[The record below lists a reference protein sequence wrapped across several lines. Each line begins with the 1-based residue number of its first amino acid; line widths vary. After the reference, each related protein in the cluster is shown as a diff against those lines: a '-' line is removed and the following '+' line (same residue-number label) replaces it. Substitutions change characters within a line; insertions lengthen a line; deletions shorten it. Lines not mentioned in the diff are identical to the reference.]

1 MYQVEN
7 DDEIQINDVEET
19 ANAVEDEVEAL
30 SAAKDSPLDE
40 DEAAALELI
49 KGHTTTPGEQIR
61 VARYY
66 ARPVMIFQ
74 ITSVTPTL

>member
-1 MYQVEN
+1 MEN
-7 DDEIQINDVEET
+7 DDEIKINDVEET

-30 SAAKDSPLDE
+30 SASKDSPLDE

-49 KGHTTTPGEQIR
+49 ESHATAPGKRIR

-66 ARPVMIFQ
+66 AHPVMIFQ
-74 ITSVTPTL
+74 ITSATPTL

>member
-1 MYQVEN
+1 MEN
-7 DDEIQINDVEET
+7 DDEVKINDVEET

-49 KGHTTTPGEQIR
+49 ESHAAAPGEQIR
-61 VARYY
+61 VARYH
-66 ARPVMIFQ
+66 AHPVMIFQ
-74 ITSVTPTL
+74 IT